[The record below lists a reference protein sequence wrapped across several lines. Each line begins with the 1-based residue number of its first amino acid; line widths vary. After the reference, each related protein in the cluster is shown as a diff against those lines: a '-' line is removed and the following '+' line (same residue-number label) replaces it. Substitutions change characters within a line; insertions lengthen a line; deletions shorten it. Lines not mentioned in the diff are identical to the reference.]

1 MSILL
6 KKCAFCGK
14 DLEPG
19 YGWMYVK
26 SDGTILY
33 FCSSKCAK
41 NYLKLG
47 RNPKRVKWVRKEKK
61 LKEVR

>member
-6 KKCAFCGK
+6 KKCAFCGS
-14 DLEPG
+14 DIEPG
-19 YGWMYVK
+19 HGWMYVK
-26 SDGTILY
+26 ADGTILY

-47 RNPKRVKWVRKEKK
+47 RNPKKVKWVRKKSKK
-61 LKEVR
+61 EGK